1 MSPIAYLF
9 LGDAMNMPLAAHAVI
24 DTVSAWWRDRM
35 QISAELDEIGR
46 LSYQDLEEVA
56 NDCGMTT
63 LQLVDVIKAG
73 PHGSDEMLALM
84 KALNIDPD
92 AVREFNPRNFRDM
105 QVACARCSSKGE
117 CRSHLAEGSISEHY
131 RDYCE
136 NADVM
141 NALRAQPMMLSE

>member
-1 MSPIAYLF
+1 MSPIAFLF
-9 LGDAMNMPLAAHAVI
+9 LGDTMNMPLAAHAVI

-117 CRSHLAEGSISEHY
+117 CRSHLAEGSISVHY

-136 NADVM
+136 NAEVM

>member
-1 MSPIAYLF
+1 MSPIAFLF
-9 LGDAMNMPLAAHAVI
+9 LGDTMNMPLAAHAVI

>member
-9 LGDAMNMPLAAHAVI
+9 LGGRHEQCHSPRMRSSIRSRPGARPHA
-24 DTVSAWWRDRM
+24 D
-35 QISAELDEIGR
+35 SAELDEIGR

-73 PHGSDEMLALM
+73 PHGSDELLALM

-92 AVREFNPRNFRDM
+92 GRPRIQSAQFRDM
-105 QVACARCSSKGE
+105 QGGLRPLQLQGE
-117 CRSHLAEGSISEHY
+117 CRCISPKARSPNIIETIV
-131 RDYCE
+131 RT
-136 NADVM
+136 
-141 NALRAQPMMLSE
+141 RSS

>member
-1 MSPIAYLF
+1 
-9 LGDAMNMPLAAHAVI
+9 MNMPLAAHAVI
-24 DTVSAWWRDRM
+24 DTVATWWRDRM
-35 QISAELDEIGR
+35 QISAELEEIGR
-46 LSYQDLEEVA
+46 LSYEDLEEVA
-56 NDCGMTT
+56 SDCGMTA

-92 AVREFNPRNFRDM
+92 AVREFNPRNFREM
-105 QVACARCSSKGE
+105 QVACARCGSKSE
-117 CRSHLAEGSISEHY
+117 CRSHLADGSIAGQY